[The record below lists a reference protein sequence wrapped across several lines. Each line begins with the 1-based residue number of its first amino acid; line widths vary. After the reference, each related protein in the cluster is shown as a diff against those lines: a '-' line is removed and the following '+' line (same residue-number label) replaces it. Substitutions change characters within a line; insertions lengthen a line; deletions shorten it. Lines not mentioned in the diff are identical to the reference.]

1 MRDEGHHT
9 GDVEPT
15 LVYDGDCGICQ
26 ASIDLLAR
34 AGCRAVPVTSREWLV
49 GHPADAERC
58 EASVLLVDEHG
69 RVTTAEHAV
78 AGALRLSRRPGP
90 WLATLIELPGLHLLA
105 RLAYRFVADR
115 RSRISRALGLTA
127 CALPDPSL
135 RP

>member
-1 MRDEGHHT
+1 
-9 GDVEPT
+9 VEPT

-34 AGCRAVPVTSREWLV
+34 FGCRAVPVTSVEWLLD
-49 GHPADAERC
+49 HPADAERC
-58 EASVLLVDEHG
+58 ETSVLLVDADG

-78 AGALRLSRRPGP
+78 AGALRLCRRPGP
-90 WLATLIELPGLHLLA
+90 WLATLIELPGLHLFA

-115 RSRISRALGLTA
+115 RTRISQALGLTA
-127 CALPDPSL
+127 CSLPDRPS